1 MRLRFVVGDII
12 FDAES
17 PMAAPDVIFGPDDEN
32 FQQFLV
38 LRGEEEGDTKSPK
51 NFLND
56 WNSRDPTQLMLLI
69 QELRYMISL

>member
-51 NFLND
+51 KFLND